1 MARTAHYV
9 ARILDG
15 ARPADLPMEQP
26 TRFYLTLNLRTA
38 RTLGIEVPA
47 LLLTMADEVIE

>member
-9 ARILDG
+9 VRILDG
-15 ARPADLPMEQP
+15 ARPVDLPMEQP
-26 TRFYLTLNLRTA
+26 TLNLRTA

-47 LLLTMADEVIE
+47 LLLTMVGEVIE